1 MRAGSG
7 CARCVCSL
15 LPRPALLGPR
25 LAGARPPPSSAPRLR
40 PRPVSSAREA
50 GPGAGRGLGRLA
62 LYVNSGGSAPP
73 ARRAGGEQEGDGR
86 PAARGP
92 ARGTGAAG
100 DGRRGTPR
108 PRAGPGPR
116 LQVSPPGFTR
126 SSGAR
131 AVRGGAAREDPSPLG
146 FPGWVREGSTQ
157 VCLARP
163 DLRRLARP
171 GERHL

>member
-1 MRAGSG
+1 MR
-7 CARCVCSL
+7 L
-15 LPRPALLGPR
+15 LAAAPPGAPGPAIGRSAAPALEGSQ
-25 LAGARPPPSSAPRLR
+25 AAPPPRQLSPGGGA
-40 PRPVSSAREA
+40 
-50 GPGAGRGLGRLA
+50 GAGRGLGRLA

-157 VCLARP
+157 ICLARP